1 MVKIALQLRANLD
14 NVAHFKPCPDCVW
27 HLRLKCMNCGE
38 QTSAWQTVEAANR
51 SPMKG
56 SRGDAN
62 LVLKC
67 KLCSRENSMD
77 VLNEKIQAYDA
88 ESSSQFVTVIVF
100 ECRGVEPVA
109 FDARDGFTATAAESG
124 TIFDEVK
131 FESRE
136 WADYDEQGKQAVG
149 IYDLEHKFI
158 KVK

>member
-1 MVKIALQLRANLD
+1 MVKIGLQLRANLE
-14 NVAHFKPCPDCVW
+14 NLANFKPCPDCVW

-77 VLNEKIQAYDA
+77 VLNDKIQAYDA
-88 ESSSQFVTVIVF
+88 ENSSQFVTVIVF

-131 FESRE
+131 FESKE
-136 WADYDEQGKQAVG
+136 WAEYDEQGKQAVG
-149 IYDLEHKFI
+149 IYDLEHQFI

>member
-1 MVKIALQLRANLD
+1 
-14 NVAHFKPCPDCVW
+14 
-27 HLRLKCMNCGE
+27 
-38 QTSAWQTVEAANR
+38 
-51 SPMKG
+51 
-56 SRGDAN
+56 
-62 LVLKC
+62 
-67 KLCSRENSMD
+67 MD